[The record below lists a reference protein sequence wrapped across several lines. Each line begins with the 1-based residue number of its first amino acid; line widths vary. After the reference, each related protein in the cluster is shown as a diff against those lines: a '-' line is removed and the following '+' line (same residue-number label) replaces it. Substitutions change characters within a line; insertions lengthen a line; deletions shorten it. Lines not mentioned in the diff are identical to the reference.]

1 MPYLPV
7 VARGV
12 SDPARRIAFCIS
24 DRTGITVETLARSL
38 LSQFL
43 DVDFELHTLPFI
55 DTPEEAEA
63 AAEQIRAAAAKGAP
77 PLVFHTL
84 VDPELRA
91 RIHAAGGVAFDFFGT
106 FLGPLE
112 KALGSKAAVAVGRLR
127 ALDDIHAYEQRIEAI
142 NFTLATD
149 DGLGT
154 DRYAEADIVL
164 VGVSRSGKTPVSLY
178 LALHYGLR
186 VANYPITEDD
196 FETGRLPAAI
206 EAVRKR
212 VIGLLIDAQ
221 RLHEVR
227 ERRRPGSD
235 YASLAQCR
243 RELRALRDLYERYGI
258 QYIDST
264 RLSVEELAASIVHRL
279 RPSTLSR

>member
-1 MPYLPV
+1 MVP
-7 VARGV
+7 GV

-63 AAEQIRAAAAKGAP
+63 AAEQIRAAAAQGEP

-91 RIHAAGGVAFDFFGT
+91 RIHAAGGVEFDFFGT

-206 EAVRKR
+206 EAVRER

-221 RLHEVR
+221 RLHEIR

-264 RLSVEELAASIVHRL
+264 RLSVEELAAGIVHRL